1 MKTFTKIL
9 AICLFP
15 AIAAAQISNATL
27 VGTVT
32 DSSGGVVVGAKVEAQ
47 NTGTHVVRSA
57 VTNSGGNYVLPDLPA
72 AHYSVTI
79 RMAGFK
85 TFTISD
91 LELQVAQRAM
101 VDAMLQVGGVEQQI
115 TVDTLAPMVETSE
128 SAVGQVVNT
137 TSVERMPLNGRSFWQ
152 LTNLTPGATYT
163 PGGQGTRTGGSSIRS
178 SSVNVYINGAAPN
191 QVGWFLDGAFIT
203 EMQTGGTLIQ
213 PNVDALQEFKVQ
225 SANMSAEYGH
235 TPNVV
240 NVTSKSGSNQF
251 HGSAFEFLRNSAFD
265 ARNFFYVPP
274 IGSTQGIEPYRRNQ
288 FGFAVGGP
296 IIRNKTFFFAD
307 LERTGFLQGVDFNN
321 VVPSVAE
328 RSGNFG
334 QLLNGSKPIKILN
347 PSAGYQA
354 YVGNIIPASQIS
366 PQATFFLPYMPTP
379 NTVQGSTSYSALT
392 NNLLQHQIR
401 GDVRVDH
408 QITTST
414 QLTGRYSIN
423 NNDEDDPNQYPT
435 LGSFPLHSRAQNAN
449 ISLTHV
455 FSPQWVNEARVS
467 YYRSYFYFGG
477 TLQGTN
483 FNQQAGVQGFDDTTS
498 IFSFPQITVTNYS
511 TFTGSPS
518 DQRPKQ
524 NRIRNWQYGDNVS
537 YSSGSHSIKIGAEL
551 MHQTAAFIN
560 GSRST
565 GIFNFVGTYTG
576 DAFGDFLLGYPDSV
590 TRDYF
595 KELNGDW
602 ANFWGFYVQ
611 DSYRATRNLTINAGV
626 RLDLNSFYNGIRG
639 QKSAFDFS
647 NGKLII
653 PSSIDPAVQP
663 LTSTLLPLFS
673 DRIEYTKDLGLP
685 DSIQPTAKNF
695 APRIGF
701 AWRPGGTD
709 KLVIRSGFGIF
720 YAFPDSNTIN
730 NTVATVPFVAS
741 TTVFNDRLPRTAP
754 PTRTW
759 TDFFLGQ
766 PNVSANPN
774 PGKSCSFGFAALS
787 CATPDVDSG
796 SIVYK
801 SQAVN
806 QWNFAIQR
814 QLTRSTSL
822 DIAYVGNKTTHL
834 NQNIQANDPL
844 PGPGAIQ
851 TRRPLPQWGAFT
863 YAVFQENAN
872 YNALQAKYEARNWHG
887 LNSLL
892 SYTYSKCIDSGTLQ
906 GGTTLALLRSN
917 RGVCDFDLPHSFTGS
932 FDYGLPFGRGQQFF
946 SNAHGFVNQLVGGWR
961 MAGIVTLRS
970 GLPFTPTISNDVAN
984 TGVGSQRAQVIG
996 SPVIIGQ
1003 PNCWFYVSANS
1014 ACASLAP
1021 QGTAAFAS
1029 PAQYTYGNGGR
1040 NILRA
1045 DGLKQFDFTLMKLFP
1060 ITETMQFQFRAEIFN
1075 ILNHPT
1081 FLAPSTSINSSSGGQ
1096 VTTTLNAARII
1107 QLALKFSF

>member
-1 MKTFTKIL
+1 MKTFTKLL
-9 AICLFP
+9 AFCLFP
-15 AIAAAQISNATL
+15 ALAAAQISNATL

-32 DSSGGVVVGAKVEAQ
+32 DSSGGVVAGAQVEAQ
-47 NTGTHVVRSA
+47 NIGTHVVRSA
-57 VTNSGGNYVLPDLPA
+57 VTNSGGNYVLSDLPA
-72 AHYSVTI
+72 AHYSVSIT
-79 RMAGFK
+79 MAGFK

-91 LELQVAQRAM
+91 LELLVAQRAL
-101 VDAMLQVGGVEQQI
+101 VNATLQVGGLEQQV
-115 TVDTLAPMVETSE
+115 TVDTVAPMVETSE
-128 SAVGQVVNT
+128 SAIGQVVNT

-152 LTNLTPGATYT
+152 LTSLTPGAIYT
-163 PGGQGTRTGGSSIRS
+163 PGGQNTRTNGASIRS
-178 SSVNVYINGAAPN
+178 SVVNVIINGAPPN

-225 SANMSAEYGH
+225 SGNMAAEYGH

-251 HGSAFEFLRNSAFD
+251 NGSAFEFLRNSSFD

-274 IGSTQGIEPYRRNQ
+274 FGSTQGIEPLRRNQ
-288 FGFAVGGP
+288 YGFAVGGP
-296 IIRNKTFFFAD
+296 IRRDKTFFFAD
-307 LERTGFLQGVDFNN
+307 MERTGLLQGIDYNN
-321 VVPSVAE
+321 AVPNASQ
-328 RSGNFG
+328 RGGNFSQINKKILDPTNRYQPFSGN
-334 QLLNGSKPIKILN
+334 L
-347 PSAGYQA
+347 
-354 YVGNIIPASQIS
+354 IPASQIS
-366 PQATFFLPYMPTP
+366 PQALFFLPYMPTA
-379 NTVQGSTSYSALT
+379 NTSQGSTSYSSLT
-392 NNLLQHQIR
+392 NDLLQHQIR
-401 GDVRVDH
+401 GDVRIDH

-423 NNDEDDPNQYPT
+423 NNDENDPNNYLA
-435 LGSFPLHSRAQNAN
+435 LGSFPLHSRAQNAT

-455 FSPQWVNEARVS
+455 FSPRWIDEARVS

-483 FNQQAGVQGFDDTTS
+483 FNQQAGVQGFNDTAS
-498 IFSFPQITVTNYS
+498 IYSFPYITLTNYS
-511 TFTGSPS
+511 NFTGSPS

-524 NRIRNWQYGDNVS
+524 NRIRNWQYADNVS

-551 MHQTAAFIN
+551 MHQTAGFIN

-576 DAFGDFLLGYPDSV
+576 DSFADFLLGYPDSV

-595 KELNGDW
+595 KQLNGDW

-611 DSYRATRNLTINAGV
+611 DSYRVTKNLTLNLGV

-685 DSIQPTAKNF
+685 NSIQPTAKNW

-701 AWRPGGTD
+701 AWRPSGSE
-709 KLVIRSGFGIF
+709 KLVIRSAFGIF

-730 NTVATVPFVAS
+730 NTVATVPFVATS
-741 TTVFNDRLPRTAP
+741 TVFNDRPSLK

-759 TDFFLGQ
+759 ADYFLGQ
-766 PNVSANPN
+766 PNVSPNPN
-774 PGKSCSFGFAALS
+774 PGKPCAFGFAALS

-801 SQAVN
+801 SQTID

-814 QLTRSTSL
+814 QLTQSTSL
-822 DIAYVGNKTTHL
+822 DVTYAGTKTSHL
-834 NQNIQANDPL
+834 NQNLQVNDPL

-887 LNSLL
+887 LNTLI
-892 SYTYSKCIDSGTLQ
+892 SYAYSKCIDSGTLQ
-906 GGTTLALLRSN
+906 GGTTLALLSSN
-917 RGVCDFDLPHSFTGS
+917 RGVCDQDMPHTFTGS
-932 FDYGLPFGRGQQFF
+932 FDYALPIGKGRQFL
-946 SNAHGFVNQLVGGWR
+946 SNAHGFVNQLVGGWG

-984 TGVGSQRAQVIG
+984 TGVTGQRPQVIG
-996 SPVIIGQ
+996 APLIVGQ
-1003 PNCWFYVSANS
+1003 PNCWFYVSANP
-1014 ACASLAP
+1014 ACLSLAP
-1021 QGTAAFAS
+1021 QGASTFAS
-1029 PAQYTYGNGGR
+1029 PAQFTYGNGGR
-1040 NILRA
+1040 NTLRSN
-1045 DGLKQFDFTLMKLFP
+1045 GLKQFDFTLMKLFP
-1060 ITETMQFQFRAEIFN
+1060 VTETMQFQFRAEIFN

-1081 FLAPSTSINSSSGGQ
+1081 FSVPSTAINSSSGGQ
-1096 VTTTLNAARII
+1096 VTSTLNAARII